1 MFPNDD
7 VRRNYLPVDM
17 DDDTEDSMIKSR
29 MPVDINTEDSNINFI
44 SELMTALELEESRS
58 ASYRRSWLKERKR
71 TRSTLLK
78 LRILTNDTKQMV
90 FENAFRERQNGP
102 RRIKTVEDIEAVL
115 TNEKIWSAF
124 YFEGWMNERSQRQR
138 LELQLVSMF

>member
-1 MFPNDD
+1 MFQNDD
-7 VRRNYLPVDM
+7 VRRNYLLVDM

-58 ASYRRSWLKERKR
+58 ASYQRSWLKELKR

-78 LRILTNDTKQMV
+78 LRILTNDTQQRCLRTH
-90 FENAFRERQNGP
+90 FERD
-102 RRIKTVEDIEAVL
+102 KTVPDASRQS
-115 TNEKIWSAF
+115 KISKL
-124 YFEGWMNERSQRQR
+124 S
-138 LELQLVSMF
+138 